1 MALEI
6 NDTNLEEILKEK
18 ELTILDFWA
27 EWCGPC
33 KMLGPVIDELV
44 KDNMNND
51 KVSIGKV
58 NVDVNGALVVKYG
71 VRGIPTILFMKD
83 GEVIDRV
90 VGFKNKVDLQSRI
103 NELLS

>member
-6 NDTNLEEILKEK
+6 NNTNLEEILKEK

-44 KDNMNND
+44 KENMNND

-58 NVDVNGALVVKYG
+58 NVDVNGALAVKYG
-71 VRGIPTILFMKD
+71 VRGIPTILFVKD
-83 GEVIDRV
+83 GEVIDRI
-90 VGFKNKVDLQSRI
+90 VGFKNKVDLQTRI
-103 NELLS
+103 DELLS

>member
-6 NDTNLEEILKEK
+6 NNTNLEEILKEK

-58 NVDVNGALVVKYG
+58 NVDVNGALAVKYG
-71 VRGIPTILFMKD
+71 VRGIPTILFVKD
-83 GEVIDRV
+83 GEVIDRI
-90 VGFKNKVDLQSRI
+90 VGFKNKVDLQTRI
-103 NELLS
+103 DELLS

>member
-1 MALEI
+1 MAETFSEI
-6 NDTNLEEILKEK
+6 INSEK
-18 ELTILDFWA
+18 PTLVDFFA

-58 NVDVNGALVVKYG
+58 NVDVNGALAVKYG
-71 VRGIPTILFMKD
+71 VRGIPTILFVKD
-83 GEVIDRV
+83 GEVIDRI
-90 VGFKNKVDLQSRI
+90 VGFKNKVDLQTRI
-103 NELLS
+103 DELLS